1 MSEFIK
7 KVSVVLSLVFLSA
20 CSSSG
25 TFTVKQALVEP
36 IKNDRSVSILVK
48 TDLKESDED
57 SVKAV
62 SGLREKLF
70 ATLVSEGVF
79 KSSVLAPNKAD
90 YSLEVD
96 IKGVSFVS
104 TAARLAFGVMAGSST
119 IEAEVLLKEMTTNKV
134 VTEFRADGSSASH
147 PLSSE
152 TGPENAVR
160 EAAKNI
166 VAALKK

>member
-1 MSEFIK
+1 MSHFIK
-7 KVSVVLSLVFLSA
+7 KVSVMLSLVFLSA

-25 TFTVKQALVEP
+25 TLTIKQPLVEQ
-36 IKNDRSVSILVK
+36 IKNDKTVSILVK

-57 SVKAV
+57 SLKAV
-62 SGLREKLF
+62 SGLREKLY
-70 ATLVSEGVF
+70 ATLVSEGIF

-96 IKGVSFVS
+96 VKGVRFVS
-104 TAARLAFGVMAGSST
+104 TAARLAFGVMAGAST
-119 IEAEVLLKEMTTNKV
+119 IETEVLLKDMATTKV
-134 VTEFRADGSSASH
+134 VAEFKADGSSASH